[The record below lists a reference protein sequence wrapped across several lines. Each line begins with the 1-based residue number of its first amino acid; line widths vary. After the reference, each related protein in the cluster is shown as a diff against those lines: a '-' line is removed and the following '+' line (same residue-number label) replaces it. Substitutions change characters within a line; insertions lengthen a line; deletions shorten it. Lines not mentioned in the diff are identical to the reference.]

1 MSSLI
6 YNAAKAALL
15 DGGID
20 LLNDA
25 LKVALV
31 GAAYTPDP
39 DAHETFADI
48 SGEVSGAGYAAGGQ
62 TLTGRTVVRDDI
74 NDRAAFDA
82 ADLTWATAAFSA
94 RGAVLYADSGDPAT
108 SPLVA
113 YIDFGYDYGVNGENF
128 LVEWHADGVLTLP

>member
-1 MSSLI
+1 MPSLI

-15 DGGID
+15 DGGLD
-20 LLNDA
+20 LLNDM

-39 DAHETFADI
+39 DAHEVFDDI
-48 SGEVSGAGYAAGGQ
+48 SAEVSGAGYTAGGQ
-62 TLTGRTVVRDDI
+62 ALSGKVILRDDI

-82 ADLTWATAAFSA
+82 ADLTWAAATLTA
-94 RGAVLYADSGDPAT
+94 RGAVLYADSGDPGT

-113 YIDFGYDYGVNGENF
+113 HIDFEYDYAASGENYV
-128 LVEWHADGVLTLP
+128 VEWHADGILTLE